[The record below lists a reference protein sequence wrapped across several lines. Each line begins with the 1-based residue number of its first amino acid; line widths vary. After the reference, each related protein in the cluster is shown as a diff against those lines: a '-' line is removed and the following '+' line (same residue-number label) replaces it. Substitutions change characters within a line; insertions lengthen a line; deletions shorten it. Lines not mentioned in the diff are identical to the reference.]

1 MIINTWNRNECDI
14 KVKIKRFV
22 IKISGVVASDWLLYE
37 YSGDLGFNWTGNTVI
52 GGNTT

>member
-1 MIINTWNRNECDI
+1 MWFKNKFRFINLIN
-14 KVKIKRFV
+14 RFV

-37 YSGDLGFNWTGNTVI
+37 YIGDLGFNWTGNTVI